1 MLPRMA
7 ATCAIAVS
15 GALVALTA
23 TPAAAVRGA
32 DWTPSSWTGV
42 TSGAPVPD
50 VSLTGPQPAPLTPAP
65 YLPIT
70 YEGQSGCDPTPKP
83 GAIAMADVIRATY
96 GAQQV
101 IGIPRGCEVGGRS
114 EHKEGRAVDWMIDV
128 RKPAE
133 RALAEAYLNWLLG
146 PDQAGR
152 QHGHAY
158 QLGVMYIG
166 WHDRM
171 WRAYRPEVGW
181 TELKGCFSKPDS
193 RYDNTCHRNH
203 IHISLTWAG
212 ASGNTAPGIPVVP
225 AETPAPP
232 PRPPAPAQ
240 PGEDAD
246 DFMSIGSEVGFAS
259 GPDLPLS
266 PGEIRTV
273 NLASVPLNA
282 TSALVH
288 VTTRQASSKGRL
300 RIGMVAESA
309 AVSVKVPKRR
319 IRTSVIQVPVA
330 NGAVQIAA
338 PRSGP
343 VDVRVDVLGY
353 TTDGG
358 DHPAVGGAPAELFR
372 GLVAPDAPQRLDVAG
387 VGPVPKRLGKS
398 TAVILKVQAKG
409 RGTDGRVSAYP
420 STGVDL
426 GTTSAPVSAR
436 GARTSLLAAD
446 VGSDGAITLSASVPT
461 RAVVEIVGFVRR

>member
-7 ATCAIAVS
+7 ALCAAAVT
-15 GALVALTA
+15 GTLLTTTA
-23 TPAAAVRGA
+23 APAAAVRGA
-32 DWTPSSWTGV
+32 DWTPSTWTGFAA
-42 TSGAPVPD
+42 GAPVPD

-70 YEGQSGCDPTPKP
+70 YEGQSTCDPTPKP

-96 GAQQV
+96 GSQQV
-101 IGIPRGCEVGGRS
+101 IGIPRGCDVGGRS

-128 RKPAE
+128 RKPGE

-171 WRAYRPEVGW
+171 WRAYRPESGW
-181 TELKGCFSKPDS
+181 TELKGCFSKSES
-193 RYDNTCHRNH
+193 RYDNYCHRNH

-212 ASGNTAPGIPVVP
+212 ANGNTAPGIPVVP
-225 AETPAPP
+225 SEPPAAP

-246 DFMSIGSEVGFAS
+246 DFMSIGSEIGFAT
-259 GPDLPLS
+259 GPDLPMG
-266 PGEIRTV
+266 PGEIRSV
-273 NLASVPLNA
+273 NLASVPLDA

-288 VTTRQASSKGRL
+288 VTTRQATRRGTL
-300 RIGMVAESA
+300 RIGMVDEAA
-309 AVSVKVPKRR
+309 AVSLRVPKRR

-330 NGAVQIAA
+330 QGVVQIAA

-353 TTDGG
+353 TTDAGA
-358 DHPAVGGAPAELFR
+358 HPAVGGPPAELVR
-372 GLVAPDAPQRLDVAG
+372 DLVTPDAPQRLEVTG
-387 VGPVPKRLGKS
+387 VGPVPKRLGRT
-398 TAVILKVQAKG
+398 TAVILKVQTKG
-409 RGTDGRVSAYP
+409 RGSEGRVTAYP

-426 GTTSAPVSAR
+426 GTTSAPVLAR
-436 GARTSLLAAD
+436 GARTSVLSAD
-446 VGSDGAITLSASVPT
+446 VGSDGAILLSSSVPA
-461 RAVVEIVGFVRR
+461 RVIVEIVGFVRR

>member
-358 DHPAVGGAPAELFR
+358 DHPAVGGTPAELFR
-372 GLVAPDAPQRLDVAG
+372 GLVAPDAPQRLEVAG

-409 RGTDGRVSAYP
+409 RGADGRVSAYP

-426 GTTSAPVSAR
+426 GTTSAPVSAG

-446 VGSDGAITLSASVPT
+446 VGSDGAIILGASVPT

>member
-7 ATCAIAVS
+7 VVCAMALS
-15 GALVALTA
+15 GAMLGVTA
-23 TPAAAVRGA
+23 SPAAAVRPA
-32 DWTPSSWTGV
+32 DWSPSTWTGV
-42 TSGAPVPD
+42 AVGAPVPD

-70 YEGQSGCDPTPKP
+70 YEGQAGCDPTPKP
-83 GAIAMADVIRATY
+83 GAMAMADVIRATY

-101 IGIPRGCEVGGRS
+101 IGIPRGCDVGGRS

-171 WRAYRPEVGW
+171 WRGYRPEVGW
-181 TELKGCFSKPDS
+181 TELKGCFSKADQ
-193 RYDNTCHRNH
+193 RYDNYCHRNH

-212 ASGNTAPGIPVVP
+212 ASGSTAPGIPVVP

-240 PGEDAD
+240 PGEDTD
-246 DFMSIGSEVGFAS
+246 DFMSIGSEIGFAT
-259 GPDLPLS
+259 GADLPLAA
-266 PGEIRTV
+266 GEIRTV
-273 NLASVPLNA
+273 DLASVPLHA

-288 VTTRQASSKGRL
+288 VTTRQASRKGTL
-300 RIGMVAESA
+300 RIGMVAEA
-309 AVSVKVPKRR
+309 ASVSVRVPKRR

-330 NGAVQIAA
+330 QGAVQIAG

-358 DHPAVGGAPAELFR
+358 RHPAVGGAPAELFR
-372 GLVAPDAPQRLDVAG
+372 GLVTPDAPQRLELAG
-387 VGPVPKRLGKS
+387 VGAVPKRIDRS
-398 TAVILKVQAKG
+398 TAVILRVQTKG
-409 RGTDGRVSAYP
+409 RGSDGRVTAYP

-426 GTTSAPVSAR
+426 GTTSAPVAVR
-436 GARTSLLAAD
+436 GAHTTLMAAD
-446 VGSDGAITLSASVPT
+446 LGTDGAILLGSSVPA
-461 RAVVEIVGFVRR
+461 RVIVDVVGFVRR